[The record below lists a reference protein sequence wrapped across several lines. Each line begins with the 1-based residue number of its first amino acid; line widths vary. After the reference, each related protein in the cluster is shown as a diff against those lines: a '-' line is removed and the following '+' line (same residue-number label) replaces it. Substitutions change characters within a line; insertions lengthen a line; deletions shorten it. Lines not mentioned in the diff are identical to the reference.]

1 MRNLD
6 NFTNIGKAVLIQ
18 SLGIQKNYTTIVE
31 NTVEVVDYSN
41 SNCTSCKYKAIIE
54 TFNEE
59 SDMYKKAS
67 SYCSNCPNRTL
78 TTQNVIKKIYH
89 NEKNRYGYRP
99 MLKSNALKLFLI
111 LHFYHP
117 DRFGIIKD
125 IDVREIAALLN
136 CNIKTVWNNLDILSS
151 YTYISYSKND
161 TYSINLLLN
170 DYESYYLP
178 ANKNGRGFLVLSYDL
193 LNKILKINSLV
204 ALRIYLRE
212 LINLDNSNLKGQA
225 SVDHKTIKDIRR
237 LLPAY
242 CKPCII
248 RKSIENCS
256 NDIFTVSIN
265 ENVIRFEI
273 DEHYI
278 AKNQK
283 RILLDETISK
293 LKTFIFNFNS
303 FIPEVNSGSIQPAL
317 LRSFISP
324 ENNVRHYKLI
334 SIPKDELKDLANIAV
349 HYSYD
354 LMFNALSYVYNQYV
368 LYDRHIKNLPGLV
381 STVIQSQLDILK
393 KAA

>member
-1 MRNLD
+1 M
-6 NFTNIGKAVLIQ
+6 
-18 SLGIQKNYTTIVE
+18 
-31 NTVEVVDYSN
+31 
-41 SNCTSCKYKAIIE
+41 
-54 TFNEE
+54 
-59 SDMYKKAS
+59 
-67 SYCSNCPNRTL
+67 
-78 TTQNVIKKIYH
+78 
-89 NEKNRYGYRP
+89 
-99 MLKSNALKLFLI
+99 
-111 LHFYHP
+111 
-117 DRFGIIKD
+117 
-125 IDVREIAALLN
+125 
-136 CNIKTVWNNLDILSS
+136 DILSS

-273 DEHYI
+273 DEKKKK
-278 AKNQK
+278 KNQK

-381 STVIQSQLDILK
+381 STVLQSQLNILK